1 MKKYLIVSALVAV
14 SMTAGMAQ
22 ESSFKPGA
30 GSLTLEVGFSPFNVD
45 GDNIQLS
52 DGQIRGIYSVTDNIG
67 FRLGLGV
74 GMISESNDNA
84 MTEDDWQQITSSTSR
99 ISLSPGIIYNFGGTD
114 RLTPYIGAEL
124 NFATM
129 SAKMTIESK
138 NSKSIIK
145 NGGDMFSTIGLGV
158 FSGFN
163 YYFAR
168 NLYIGAEAG
177 LAFESRSLKNMVTET
192 TANGVTTTDEPKDSN
207 SQTVIGMIALPTLR
221 LGWTF

>member
-1 MKKYLIVSALVAV
+1 MKKYLIVSAMIAV

-22 ESSFKPGA
+22 ESSFKPEV
-30 GSLTLEVGFSPFNVD
+30 GSLTLEVGFSPFNVE

-52 DGQIRGIYSVTDNIG
+52 NGQIRAIYTITNNIG
-67 FRLGLGV
+67 LRLGLGIGV
-74 GMISESNDNA
+74 ASDSNDNA
-84 MTEDDWQQITSSTSR
+84 LKDDDWMKLSSSISR
-99 ISLSPGIIYNFGGTD
+99 ISLSPGIIYNFSGTA

-129 SAKMTIESK
+129 SAKETLEEK
-138 NSKSIIK
+138 NSKTIIK
-145 NGGDMFSTIGLGV
+145 NEGGMFSTIGLGV

-168 NLYIGAEAG
+168 NLYIGTEIG
-177 LAFESRSLKNMVTET
+177 LAFENRSLKNMVIET
-192 TANGVTTTDEPKDSN
+192 TENGVIKTDEPKDSN
-207 SQTVIGMIALPTLR
+207 SQTSIGMIAMPTLR